1 MAENAADSD
10 GSETTPPPMFDK
22 KEETEAAFWRLKKAS
37 DKSREERVKRVL
49 AQEGEGLLTTLGRV
63 VYISTCMLFD
73 GVVLLEVPVSMG
85 RTLAAWSLY
94 VVLLVV
100 AIKLQR
106 DLYEKWFDVDIS
118 QMDFDQQ

>member
-1 MAENAADSD
+1 MEENEVDS
-10 GSETTPPPMFDK
+10 ERLENPPPMSDK
-22 KEETEAAFWRLKKAS
+22 NEEAEAAFWRLKKAS
-37 DKSREERVKRVL
+37 DKSREERVKRVM
-49 AQEGEGLLTTLGRV
+49 AQEGEGLLTTFGRV
-63 VYISTCMLFD
+63 VYISACILFD
-73 GVVLLEVPVSMG
+73 GLVLTEIPVSMG

>member
-1 MAENAADSD
+1 MAETEADSD

>member
-1 MAENAADSD
+1 MAENEAGSD
-10 GSETTPPPMFDK
+10 GSETTPPPIFDN
-22 KEETEAAFWRLKKAS
+22 KEEAEAAFWRLKKAS

-63 VYISTCMLFD
+63 VYISACMLFD
-73 GVVLLEVPVSMG
+73 GVLLLEVPVSMG

-94 VVLLVV
+94 VVLLVF

-106 DLYEKWFDVDIS
+106 DLYKKWFDVDIS